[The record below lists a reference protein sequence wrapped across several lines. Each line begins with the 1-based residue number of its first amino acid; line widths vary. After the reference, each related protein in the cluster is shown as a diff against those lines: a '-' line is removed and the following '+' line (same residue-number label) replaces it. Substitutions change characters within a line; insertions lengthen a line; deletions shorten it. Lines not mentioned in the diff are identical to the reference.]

1 MKKFLIKRVK
11 NQIHSFNINVSELL
25 LTFDMLRISPQFRG
39 CRLFLT
45 GPTQM
50 WEIIGEDR
58 NPKALQ
64 EESKIILEKM
74 LTTQKTIVCI
84 SNTFQ
89 YDHVQITGRSRRRRS
104 SPTVTFAK
112 KRDFAENSTSKNQTS
127 IISSLKISKKLLAQS
142 AIAVFA
148 LGFTDAG

>member
-1 MKKFLIKRVK
+1 
-11 NQIHSFNINVSELL
+11 
-25 LTFDMLRISPQFRG
+25 
-39 CRLFLT
+39 
-45 GPTQM
+45 
-50 WEIIGEDR
+50 
-58 NPKALQ
+58 
-64 EESKIILEKM
+64 M

-148 LGFTDAG
+148 LGFTDAGYSGDWSRIGVISKENEDLLKSAAFLVVPLCFFLIVSFNYKKFED